1 MIKNVMYSW
10 CTFFIVLCRRLS
22 QKNDMN
28 MKTKI
33 HKLHLIELSECS
45 RSINLLLFTFNW
57 INWDHVDEAYHKKN
71 AVDNKMMSAWK
82 RWNCNFMSKITCQ
95 MSHFKIFKSNYHWF
109 QSKCN
114 QMPLF
119 SHHNNLILKFSVRN
133 DENSAESDLHSK
145 QCTKSPLN

>member
-1 MIKNVMYSW
+1 M
-10 CTFFIVLCRRLS
+10 
-22 QKNDMN
+22 KNDMN

-33 HKLHLIELSECS
+33 HKLRLIELSECS

-57 INWDHVDEAYHKKN
+57 INWDHVYLCERARWMDENSLTISDECMKG
-71 AVDNKMMSAWK
+71 M
-82 RWNCNFMSKITCQ
+82 KIAKCRNYLQ

-133 DENSAESDLHSK
+133 IWFTPK
-145 QCTKSPLN
+145 QWKSPLN